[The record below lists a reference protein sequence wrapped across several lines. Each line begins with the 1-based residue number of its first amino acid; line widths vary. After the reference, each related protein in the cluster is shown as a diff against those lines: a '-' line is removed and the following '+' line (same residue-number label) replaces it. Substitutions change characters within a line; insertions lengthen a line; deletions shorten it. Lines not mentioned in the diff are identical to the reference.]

1 MDIGS
6 IQNSLNQSSTQNV
19 ARTPAASATP
29 PAPTSAV
36 LGEQKAVQ
44 TGGVS
49 QIDIPRDQVE
59 EAVVTIQK
67 FVQAARRNI
76 DFSVDDASG
85 HVVVKVTDS
94 SSGDVIRQIPSEE
107 ALHLAESL
115 ADVRSL
121 LFKAEA

>member
-6 IQNSLNQSSTQNV
+6 IQNSLAQGSTPSV
-19 ARTPAASATP
+19 SRTPSVAVVRDASL
-29 PAPTSAV
+29 SAV
-36 LGEQKAVQ
+36 ASEQKVTQADI
-44 TGGVS
+44 S
-49 QIDIPRDQVE
+49 QAKSISRDKVE
-59 EAVVTIQK
+59 EAVATIQG
-67 FVQAARRNI
+67 FVQSARRNI
-76 DFSVDDASG
+76 DFSVDEASG